1 MKDQRTTILLNEP
14 LCERVHRL
22 RFDVDWEAYTPGQF
36 VMVRVPGET
45 VFLRRPFGIARL
57 EGGVAEICYKVVG
70 RGTARLA
77 ELARGAAIDVLG
89 PCGKGFALPAADT
102 RAVLVAGGYGI
113 APLLGLAKQLREARR
128 DVHLFYGGRGKD
140 DFFCVDELRSM
151 GVDLVLATEDGSAG
165 ERGLV
170 TEVLATQLDAIVRP
184 VLMACGPEG
193 MVRAVARFGL
203 ERGIPTQVSLDAY
216 MACGIGVCLGCVCE
230 TAAGEYVRTCREGP
244 VFRAEELKWEGGTA
258 R

>member
-1 MKDQRTTILLNEP
+1 MKDQQTTVLINEP
-14 LCERVHRL
+14 LSERVHRL
-22 RFDVDWEAYTPGQF
+22 RFGVDWEAYTPGQF
-36 VMVRVPGET
+36 VMVRIPGEA

-77 ELARGAAIDVLG
+77 ELARGTAIDILG
-89 PCGKGFALPAADT
+89 PCGHGFVMPTAKEN
-102 RAVLVAGGYGI
+102 AVLIAGGYGI

-128 DVHLFYGGRGKD
+128 DVHCFYGGKSEEE
-140 DFFCVDELRSM
+140 FFCVDELRGM

-170 TEVLATQLDAIVRP
+170 TEVLAAQLDAIVRP

-193 MVRAVARFGL
+193 LMHAVARFGL
-203 ERGIPTQVSLDAY
+203 ERGIPTQVSRDAY

-230 TAAGEYVRTCREGP
+230 TAAGDSVRTCREGP
-244 VFRAEELKWEGGTA
+244 VFRAEELKW
-258 R
+258 